1 MARRSGIALLVLAAL
16 CLAPTFVAPN
26 RSPAPVEATK
36 DHCVDTARVAAIAAG
51 LTPLA
56 LEQPA
61 SAYDSVVAMLQS
73 WLVGGIALVLI
84 YGAAFVAA
92 LANPLTKRRQE
103 VKAEVDAIKKVL
115 PGSWAEGR
123 VPLSSEIKSI
133 NGRSATSLDAD
144 GFKAELERRPL
155 QLQVHLAQG
164 DLESAVSQSPA
175 QPQKTEGGRGSTL
188 AHVSKAPSGQIGE
201 KDAPVQDATSEGEAE
216 HETAKA
222 ADPLPT
228 TTMASPPVPSAGP
241 AAGSSDFEHLQKD
254 FDALSQK
261 LQEREKELL
270 TAEGELAKAKGEV
283 QELRTKLALR
293 EKEKKDLLQDAKRDP
308 LPSVSEVELDEVKG
322 QLANALQDL
331 AIARSQAEQL
341 KQRTEE
347 LEDARKELME
357 KDVKLVETDRP
368 GATSSAPPQ
377 SPDSAASFEVTPAYW
392 EHVEIHALQEEL
404 AQRDAELKAL
414 RTDLAAA
421 YAKLKE
427 GDQKLRVTAPK
438 SATTLGFRLQKW
450 LVYEVVK
457 GSWAESVGLKLGD
470 RLQLVQEMQVTKMG
484 KEQLKEAWSQRP
496 LQLTFR
502 AASKTEQEGMA
513 STKIQANWRRK
524 KAQEKVG
531 QLGKAAGDLG
541 PELDTFTLL
550 AEVEDLGL
558 TLELWPP
565 APKVLVCRVQRE
577 GWAMKAGI
585 KAGYQLLMVQKQSL
599 QSFQDRQSFRRLW
612 KERPLELTLCP
623 GSKEDVQRIAS
634 TKIQHGWRSREP
646 KPKGVEM
653 ADQTK
658 RAGGPM
664 PLAAGEA
671 AAFPAASM
679 DRPWE
684 KLETNSLQQLQDELM
699 QKQLELKKLKQ
710 DLVHSESS
718 FEKSLE
724 QISVESS
731 ESAVEVA
738 SLKAQLALEQSKVA
752 KIQNEGASKA
762 TSAHAKFLVE
772 QRKAETLETRL
783 VETEVIHQE
792 QISEITEFLE
802 ARRRELQ
809 LEDIDFS
816 KLRHPPDVPNEVE
829 RLKAALAEEQERVS
843 SAERKLVK
851 GWSDQRAIDLKWQAE
866 VAARDESLEA
876 MQKEV
881 SKAEWWAS
889 LSSSPELKDLVGLKT
904 ELEEERDK
912 NLRTERRL
920 EEVQADSKKGECE
933 KLQASLNKEE
943 ARHLQLQLA
952 LTKAQIEDETLR
964 NADLEIPTTP
974 TDKAVKAEELLRLNL
989 QLQELKGELQETKVQ
1004 GPSRTAETRRKAEGF
1019 WCRTSVPVVKVL
1031 SREASDNWFDG
1042 ITGLLTPGWGVDDG
1056 LRTKLAVALMRALQD
1071 GSLQQH
1077 LDKAPRWA
1085 ALRGDGSETMIP
1097 LVSLKTRWFNS
1108 PNQTGLTWFNASTIQ
1123 NLGLVCTLFL
1133 CSPGYRF
1140 LTRTRGHTLFV
1151 SPVFSA
1157 KTWGIRGFPFTDL
1170 GDPVASQ
1177 PAAGCFQRF
1186 L

>member
-1 MARRSGIALLVLAAL
+1 MDI
-16 CLAPTFVAPN
+16 F
-26 RSPAPVEATK
+26 
-36 DHCVDTARVAAIAAG
+36 D
-51 LTPLA
+51 
-56 LEQPA
+56 A
-61 SAYDSVVAMLQS
+61 SYQYHQM
-73 WLVGGIALVLI
+73 VGGIALVLI

-103 VKAEVDAIKKVL
+103 VKAEVL

-123 VPLSSEIKSI
+123 VPLNSEIKSI
-133 NGRSATSLDAD
+133 NGRSTTSLDAD

-164 DLESAVSQSPA
+164 EVEVAVSRRPA
-175 QPQKTEGGRGSTL
+175 QPQKTEGGRESTS
-188 AHVSKAPSGQIGE
+188 AHVSKAPSGAAHQIGE
-201 KDAPVQDATSEGEAE
+201 KATPAQDATRSEGDAE

-222 ADPLPT
+222 ADLPT
-228 TTMASPPVPSAGP
+228 TTTASPPVPNTGP
-241 AAGSSDFEHLQKD
+241 AKGSSEFENLQKD

-261 LQEREKELL
+261 LQEREKDLL
-270 TAEGELAKAKGEV
+270 TAEKELARAKGEV
-283 QELRTKLALR
+283 QELRAKLAL
-293 EKEKKDLLQDAKRDP
+293 EAEKKEMLQDAKSDP
-308 LPSVSEVELDEVKG
+308 LPSVSQVELDEVKAK
-322 QLANALQDL
+322 LASALQDL
-331 AIARSQAEQL
+331 AAAREAEATAEERN

-357 KDVKLVETDRP
+357 KDVKLVETDRL
-368 GATSSAPPQ
+368 GGSAAPPQ

-404 AQRDAELKAL
+404 AQRDVELKAL

-427 GDQKLRVTAPK
+427 GDDKLRVTAPK
-438 SATTLGFRLQKW
+438 SAKTLGFRLQKW

-470 RLQLVQEMQVTKMG
+470 RLQLVQEMQVTKMS

-502 AASKTEQEGMA
+502 GASKTEQEGMA

-524 KAQEKVG
+524 KAKEKVG
-531 QLGKAAGDLG
+531 QLGVKAAGDLG

-565 APKVLVCRVQRE
+565 APKVLVRSVQRE

-599 QSFQDRQSFRRLW
+599 QSFQDRPSFRRLW
-612 KERPLELTLCP
+612 QERPLEVTFCP
-623 GSKEDVQRIAS
+623 GSKEDVERIAS
-634 TKIQHGWRSREP
+634 SKIQKGWRSRGEL

-653 ADQTK
+653 ALDQAK
-658 RAGGPM
+658 DAGPS
-664 PLAAGEA
+664 AAIA
-671 AAFPAASM
+671 SQAASL
-679 DRPWE
+679 DRPWVAS
-684 KLETNSLQQLQDELM
+684 LEPNSMASLQQLQDELM

-710 DLVHSESS
+710 DLAQSESC

-724 QISVESS
+724 QISSAS
-731 ESAVEVA
+731 ADSAVEVA
-738 SLKAQLALEQSKVA
+738 TLKAQLALEQSKVA

-783 VETEVIHQE
+783 VEAEVIHQE
-792 QISEITEFLE
+792 QISEITAFLE
-802 ARRRELQ
+802 ARCQELQ
-809 LEDIDFS
+809 LEDVDFS
-816 KLRHPPDVPNEVE
+816 KLRHPPDVPNAPRDA
-829 RLKAALAEEQERVS
+829 RLHGDLLTLAEEQERVS

-889 LSSSPELKDLVGLKT
+889 LSSSPELKDLVGLKK
-904 ELEEERDK
+904 ELQEERGK

-920 EEVQADSKKGECE
+920 EEVQADSKKEECE

-964 NADLEIPTTP
+964 KADLEIPTTP
-974 TDKAVKAEELLRLNL
+974 TDQAVNAEELLRLNL
-989 QLQELKGELQETKVQ
+989 QLQQLTGELQEAKVQ
-1004 GPSRTAETRRKAEGF
+1004 GSSGRAEAAKRKASVAVES
-1019 WCRTSVPVVKVL
+1019 RPSVPVVKVL
-1031 SREASDNWFDG
+1031 SREVASSRS
-1042 ITGLLTPGWGVDDG
+1042 LLSLTDDG
-1056 LRTKLAVALMRALQD
+1056 LRTKLAIALMKAVQD

-1077 LDKAPRWA
+1077 LDKAKTVPRSHLQ
-1085 ALRGDGSETMIP
+1085 ALRQEVVQ
-1097 LVSLKTRWFNS
+1097 LRRQLKT
-1108 PNQTGLTWFNASTIQ
+1108 AE
-1123 NLGLVCTLFL
+1123 
-1133 CSPGYRF
+1133 
-1140 LTRTRGHTLFV
+1140 
-1151 SPVFSA
+1151 
-1157 KTWGIRGFPFTDL
+1157 
-1170 GDPVASQ
+1170 VASSQ
-1177 PAAGCFQRF
+1177 NTPLSTPRKSALRTGIPQSDKQKVNFLADGEPVVQEGPAPQSMAQTESEKAESAEDFRQLMEEKDKLAADLARAQAKLKDYEEEALFGV
-1186 L
+1186 LGK